1 MDDMITHSF
10 HYRKKSTGWQVILS
24 YKTGGKWKQ
33 KSKQGFAQKN
43 LAKAAGEKLLK
54 ELEENYVPTP
64 EDPIL
69 QNITLEKFWFIYK
82 EDKCKNMETSTIVNY
97 KCALKCFP
105 QLCRIPLVK
114 LTNVNIQNAINTS
127 PVSIS
132 TTKTYMG
139 KLSAMMSHALTFYQL
154 INKNPFTMV
163 TYPKE
168 KEKSPV
174 KTITSNEFSMLY
186 LYLKDAHYLNS
197 VVASIAYYTGMR
209 YAEII
214 GLTWDNIDLK
224 HNEIKVTQQFKLFM
238 DENNV
243 ITYKLAPLKTLNS
256 YRNIPIPDTL
266 NKIIA
271 EYGNAK
277 IHPANDGRIFP
288 VRTSYSSNI
297 NKDLQKVLPKNS
309 IHDLRHTYATTL
321 LSKGVDIK
329 TVAALLGDTVK
340 VVIDTYLDYTESMR
354 KNAAQN
360 IKKIF
365 D

>member
-33 KSKQGFAQKN
+33 KSKQGFAQKS

-64 EDPIL
+64 KDPIL

-82 EDKCKNMETSTIVNY
+82 EDKCKNMETSTILSY
-97 KCALKCFP
+97 KNALKCFHE
-105 QLCRIPLVK
+105 LCLIPLFK
-114 LTNVNIQNAINTS
+114 LTPTNVQNAINNS

-132 TTKTYMG
+132 STKTYMG
-139 KLSAMMSHALTFYQL
+139 KLKAMTSHALTCYQL
-154 INKNPFTMV
+154 VNKNPFTMV

-168 KEKSPV
+168 KGKKTV
-174 KTITSNEFSMLY
+174 KTITSDEFSTLY
-186 LYLKDAHYLNS
+186 LYLKDACYLKS
-197 VVASIAYYTGMR
+197 VIASIAYYTGMR

-214 GLTWDNIDLK
+214 GLTWDNIDLE
-224 HNEIKVTQQFKLFM
+224 HNEIRVKQQFKMFI
-238 DENNV
+238 DENDV
-243 ITYKLAPLKTLNS
+243 ITHKLAPLKTLNS
-256 YRNIPIPDTL
+256 YRSIPIPDTL
-266 NKIIA
+266 NKIIT
-271 EYGNAK
+271 EYANTK
-277 IHPANDGRIFP
+277 IPIASDGRIFP

-321 LSKGVDIK
+321 LAKGVDIK
-329 TVAALLGDTVK
+329 TVAALLGDTVQ
-340 VVIDTYLDYTESMR
+340 VVIETYLDYTESMR